1 MNTGVP
7 VEWDCGQI
15 VEIRPIVVVLT
26 AVKLLLLYTVVK
38 LTASSIRLFNFPY
51 TSEFLARKLNEI
63 ALCDSGIEIQ
73 NLHTKLP
80 TTH

>member
-15 VEIRPIVVVLT
+15 VEIRPIVVLT

-38 LTASSIRLFNFPY
+38 LAASSTRLFVNFPY
-51 TSEFLARKLNEI
+51 TSEFLAKKLNEV
-63 ALCDSGIEIQ
+63 ALCDSGIEM
-73 NLHTKLP
+73 
-80 TTH
+80 